1 MEFLC
6 ILQLSLQMVFEETEK
21 LEGYAVFKNIFP
33 LATNRADHCWEK
45 RYTVWCG
52 AGMFT
57 WHESLQSELDN
68 LVDNINSYLYV
79 NIFHYLFLFFH
90 L

>member
-33 LATNRADHCWEK
+33 LSTSKADRCWQK
-45 RYTVWCG
+45 G
-52 AGMFT
+52 ILG
-57 WHESLQSELDN
+57 
-68 LVDNINSYLYV
+68 
-79 NIFHYLFLFFH
+79 
-90 L
+90 